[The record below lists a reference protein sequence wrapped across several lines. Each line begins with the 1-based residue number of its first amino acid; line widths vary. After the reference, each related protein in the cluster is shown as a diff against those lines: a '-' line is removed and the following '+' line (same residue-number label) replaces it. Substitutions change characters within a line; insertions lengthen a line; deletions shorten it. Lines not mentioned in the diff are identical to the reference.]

1 MKKFNFSSLS
11 KFMTK
16 NSASILTGLGVA
28 GLIATAILAIKATPK
43 AIDMI
48 DEAEFEKC
56 NETEDDEAILTKKEV
71 VKAAW
76 KCYIPT
82 VITGACS
89 IACIIGSNS
98 VNIKRNAALGAAYE
112 LSRVALQEYK
122 NKVVETVGEE
132 TGKKIERSVVKD
144 KMDRKVSD
152 KDSDKTVVIMD
163 NNDILCYDVMNDR
176 YFPSNANKIK
186 DAVSEANIR
195 LSNEDYISLND
206 FYDELGIHHTGMGD
220 ELGWNIRDGKIRLHL
235 DAVLSPEGKPC
246 LSMDLQD
253 PPKYKYD
260 AY

>member
-1 MKKFNFSSLS
+1 
-11 KFMTK
+11 
-16 NSASILTGLGVA
+16 
-28 GLIATAILAIKATPK
+28 
-43 AIDMI
+43 
-48 DEAEFEKC
+48 
-56 NETEDDEAILTKKEV
+56 
-71 VKAAW
+71 
-76 KCYIPT
+76 
-82 VITGACS
+82 
-89 IACIIGSNS
+89 
-98 VNIKRNAALGAAYE
+98 
-112 LSRVALQEYK
+112 
-122 NKVVETVGEE
+122 
-132 TGKKIERSVVKD
+132 
-144 KMDRKVSD
+144 MDHD
-152 KDSDKTVVIMD
+152 
-163 NNDILCYDVMNDR
+163 DILCYDVMNDR